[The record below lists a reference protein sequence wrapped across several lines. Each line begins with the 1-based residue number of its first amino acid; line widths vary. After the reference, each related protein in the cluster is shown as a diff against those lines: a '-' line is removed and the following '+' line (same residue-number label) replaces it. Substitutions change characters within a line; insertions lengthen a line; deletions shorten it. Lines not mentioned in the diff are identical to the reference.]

1 MIRLARVRGAVW
13 LPERGVGEGR
23 ERELS
28 GSPDEARGGARE
40 YELSGSPDEARAKK
54 GLCTKP
60 GTVWNRAFSE
70 FNGELELRAAQ
81 NKTEQRG
88 RSI

>member
-1 MIRLARVRGAVW
+1 MSGSPEEARGTR
-13 LPERGVGEGR
+13 
-23 ERELS
+23 RELS
-28 GSPDEARGGARE
+28 GSPE
-40 YELSGSPDEARAKK
+40 EARAKK

-70 FNGELELRAAQ
+70 FNGELELRAAH